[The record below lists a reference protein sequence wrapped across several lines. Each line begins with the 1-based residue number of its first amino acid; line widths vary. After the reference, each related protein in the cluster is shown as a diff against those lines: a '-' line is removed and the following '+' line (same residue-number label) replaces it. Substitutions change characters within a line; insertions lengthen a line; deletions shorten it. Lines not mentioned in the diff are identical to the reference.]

1 MVFGAND
8 NTYESK
14 KVETLVFSELL
25 KRGVLPYRTSGSGI
39 GISTV
44 MGRRLELQ
52 TISPFRRQH
61 GRRLLFSRA

>member
-1 MVFGAND
+1 MIFGASD

-14 KVETLVFSELL
+14 RVETLVFSELL

-52 TISPFRRQH
+52 TISPSDDSTE
-61 GRRLLFSRA
+61 GRLLFFRA